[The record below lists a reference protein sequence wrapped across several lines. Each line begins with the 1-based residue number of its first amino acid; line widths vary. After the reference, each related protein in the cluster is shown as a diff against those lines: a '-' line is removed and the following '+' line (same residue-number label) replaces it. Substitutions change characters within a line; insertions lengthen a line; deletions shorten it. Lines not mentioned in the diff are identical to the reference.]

1 MDTLQD
7 IKQKFAHDYNEAID
21 NYNSG
26 DCVLFFRNIRP
37 AIETFCVLVIYDLVG
52 MELAEDLLSGH
63 KTFICD
69 YKTCTVSFA
78 TPTNRAVENSM
89 KASLAQQTIYYTK
102 GAYLA
107 RYTTQRT
114 VNRIKSAIDSDFL
127 KLSSD
132 FKSSSEAG
140 SHYGASFVENEIEAK
155 NLSTFMPKVF
165 SDLRTILSNETITFF
180 ASLNKPLSNVSFQS
194 STSQHAISTN
204 NDFLVFD
211 ELTNRM
217 EQTPGVNNVIFLP
230 EILKG
235 ANGTKIEIDYL
246 KAFFRLHW
254 NFIVDQDAKTKDGLY
269 ENAPSEVK
277 SSTRIITDNLSE
289 VSGLSNLTNWLFG
302 KGRLDLGK
310 YDDRKALRETPKLF
324 ANTFSKLI
332 KTGKTNDYIIIDF
345 CDNFPKLSQ
354 RLFEKL
360 EVVFGSWES
369 VANRCKIIS
378 FTQDDNYKEW
388 LTSWAEDYGVP
399 VAFVSASFGE
409 FLNHIL
415 ELRGNM
421 SPQIANKLLIHN
433 NTVDLSE
440 SRERYKAAGI
450 DFYGPSFQNSTVQNR
465 MWDFYSGAEI
475 TWEELDKQ
483 YDVPRDIYRF
493 VKQRVT
499 EIIRTT
505 RRTSIY
511 TLRHRPGSGATT
523 LSRRLAFD
531 IKKEDEIGSI
541 SCTVIDIKNCSNIRL
556 TEQYLCQLS
565 EHTENAVILAI
576 VESKHV
582 GREKFDNLVK
592 RISDSGKKVLF
603 FYIEPYT
610 GRYHTQKENVV
621 LLESLL
627 KSDELQRFK
636 EKYLSL
642 GLDKN
647 ILENALKIRK
657 NLEVVDFPLMLK
669 DKETSA
675 NLSTYVSEWMDEL
688 PDNLRKFCAY
698 VGFIFK
704 YSDLGVNQTIL
715 KSLWKDEFHYSLN
728 SYTYEQQHAISKLLI
743 EEMAE
748 DGKSTGIWRPRY
760 NRFSEFL
767 LGSYKNNWE
776 SGISEIAKD
785 FISLCKNAGELGSDD
800 KDMLYSVFIIRKNA
814 DYRAIEDKAN
824 IKNKFSLLIKDLD
837 DIERAESLFQSL
849 VDAFPDDA
857 IFRGHYARFLYEK
870 ATMLKGISADDRL
883 FVDAQDNLNM
893 AFDLN
898 ADDADLHHMQG
909 MLLRRRIGALY
920 KMFNKEMLANP
931 EDIDDQGVEDC
942 LHDWTQEA
950 YEAFERSIVLSPAS
964 PYGYAAESQLFKES
978 ILLGQ
983 KILGCN
989 DFSFCETNS
998 IYSDYTERLGNVLD
1012 LFEQICYAF
1021 KNDGLSQIM
1030 NSQPIYESVRAFHQ
1044 NIVGF
1049 NAESIQRY
1057 RTMYGNATKEKKALY
1072 GNLLVKSI
1080 VYSKKSSRDTR
1091 RAYSNLTKAE
1101 RKEIESVLEYQKNQG
1116 DIKSYETLFLLKLYG
1131 SDEFTIDE
1139 AIDLLKE
1146 WERQFTEDNQIGWGY
1161 LNACFYLAVCYCA
1174 KSIQAGVQ
1182 NKELSQLAMTYFR
1195 KSEDLAKK
1203 FDKGTVQPL
1212 CYLGEKEDIHCII
1225 DKNRINDEACTV
1237 TGVIHNIKNNKG
1249 ILKMLCGVEVSF
1261 NAKGFDILHDE
1272 GQTLRGVLGF
1282 SYSGPGLYYFRPD
1295 NDSGLKG
1302 MLFEVQD
1309 ERELSFEDLNKSY
1322 VPAEDLI
1329 EEENNPEEKDAGG
1342 IKQVG
1347 YVDLSKFSTTSKS
1360 QKKLKDIISSGK
1372 KNDVKQF
1379 LKEDHDFE
1387 GTVVLSG
1394 GVKMIDCKA
1403 YPFPLKIEGSNLNN
1417 FYEDETVIFT
1427 AKSRPN
1433 INGSNKKYWYATNIR
1448 LKD

>member
-1 MDTLQD
+1 MESV
-7 IKQKFAHDYNEAID
+7 KKRFAHDYNEAID

-37 AIETFCVLVIYDLVG
+37 AIETFCKLVIYDLAG
-52 MELAEDLLSGH
+52 KILAEDLLSGR
-63 KTFICD
+63 KTFKYD
-69 YKTCTVSFA
+69 YRTCTVSFT

-89 KASLAQQTIYYTK
+89 LASLAQQTIYYKK
-102 GAYLA
+102 GATLA
-107 RYTTQRT
+107 LYTTERT
-114 VNRIKSAIDSDFL
+114 VNRIKCAIDSDFI

-140 SHYGASFVENEIEAK
+140 IHDGTSSVENEIEAK

-165 SDLRTILSNETITFF
+165 SDLRNVLSNETISFL
-180 ASLNKPLSNVSFQS
+180 ASLNKPLSNVSFQNS
-194 STSQHAISTN
+194 MSQHALSAN

-217 EQTPGVNNVIFLP
+217 EQTPGINYVIFLP
-230 EILKG
+230 NTRVNLDSL
-235 ANGTKIEIDYL
+235 ND
-246 KAFFRLHW
+246 FFRVHW

-277 SSTRIITDNLSE
+277 SSARIITDNLSE
-289 VSGLSNLTNWLFG
+289 VSGLSNLTNWLFA
-302 KGRLDLGK
+302 KGRLDLGV
-310 YDDRKALRETPKLF
+310 YDDKKTLRETPKLF
-324 ANTFSKLI
+324 ANTFSKLVKI
-332 KTGKTNDYIIIDF
+332 GKTNDFIIIDF

-354 RLFEKL
+354 RFYEKL
-360 EVVFGSWES
+360 EVVFGSWEF
-369 VANRCKIIS
+369 VAKRCKIIS
-378 FTQDDNYKEW
+378 FTRDDNYKEW
-388 LTSWAEDYGVP
+388 LKSWSDDYGVP
-399 VAFVSASFGE
+399 VVFVSVSFDE
-409 FLNHIL
+409 FLNHIR
-415 ELRGNM
+415 ELHGSVS
-421 SPQIANKLLIHN
+421 SPITNKLLIRN
-433 NTVDLSE
+433 NTIDLSE

-450 DFYGPSFQNSTVQNR
+450 DFYGPSPQLLMGQER

-475 TWEELDKQ
+475 TWEELEKQ

-493 VKQRVT
+493 VKQRVL

-505 RRTSIY
+505 RRTKLF

-523 LSRRLAFD
+523 LSRRLAYD
-531 IKKEDEIGSI
+531 IRKEDEAGGI

-565 EHTENAVILAI
+565 ERTENAVILAI

-610 GRYHTQKENVV
+610 GRYKPQKENVV
-621 LLESLL
+621 LLESCL
-627 KSDELQRFK
+627 KTDELQRFI

-642 GLDKN
+642 GLDKKV
-647 ILENALKIRK
+647 LDDALKIRN

-698 VGFIFK
+698 VGFVFK

-715 KSLWKDEFHYSLN
+715 KPLWKDEFHYTIR
-728 SYTYEQQHAISKLLI
+728 SYTREQQYAISKLLI

-760 NRFSEFL
+760 NRFSDFI
-767 LGSYKNNWE
+767 LGSYKKNWE
-776 SGISEIAKD
+776 LGISEIAKD
-785 FISLCKNAGELGSDD
+785 FIFLCKNAGELGSDD

-814 DYRAIEDKAN
+814 DYRAIEDKTN

-837 DIERAESLFQSL
+837 DIERAESLFHSL

-857 IFRGHYARFLYEK
+857 VFRGHYARFLYEK
-870 ATMLKGISADDRL
+870 ATMLKGISVDDRL
-883 FVDAQDNLNM
+883 FSEAQDNLNM

-909 MLLRRRIGALY
+909 MLMRRKIGALSR
-920 KMFNKEMLANP
+920 MFNKEQQDNQ
-931 EDIDDQGVEDC
+931 ESIDVHEIEDC

-950 YEAFERSIVLSPAS
+950 YKAFEHSMVLSPAS

-978 ILLGQ
+978 ISLGQ

-989 DFSFCETNS
+989 DFSFCETNP
-998 IYSDYTERLGNVLD
+998 IFSDYTERLGNVLD

-1030 NSQPIYESVRAFHQ
+1030 NSYPIYESVRAFHQ
-1044 NIVGF
+1044 NIIGL

-1080 VYSKKSSRDTR
+1080 VYSKQSSKDTR
-1091 RAYSNLTKAE
+1091 RAYSNLTRAE
-1101 RKEIESVLEYQKNQG
+1101 RKEIEGVLEYQKNQG
-1116 DIKSYETLFLLKLYG
+1116 DVKSYETLFLLKLYG
-1131 SDEFTIDE
+1131 PDEFTLDE
-1139 AIDLLKE
+1139 SIDLLKE
-1146 WERQFTEDNQIGWGY
+1146 WERQFTEENQVGWGY
-1161 LNACFYLAVCYCA
+1161 LNVCFYLAICYCA
-1174 KSIQAGVQ
+1174 KSIQTGVQ
-1182 NKELSQLAMTYFR
+1182 NTESSQLAMTYFR

-1203 FDKGTVQPL
+1203 FDKGTVRPL
-1212 CYLGEKEDIHCII
+1212 YYLGEKEDIHCIV
-1225 DKNRINDEACTV
+1225 DKNRKDNEARTV

-1249 ILKMLCGVEVSF
+1249 ILKMQCGIEVSF
-1261 NAKGFDILHDE
+1261 NAKPFDILHDE

-1282 SYSGPGLYYFRPD
+1282 SYSGPGLYEFRPD
-1295 NDSGLKG
+1295 VDSELTG
-1302 MLFEVQD
+1302 MLLDVQD
-1309 ERELSFEDLNKSY
+1309 EKEISFEDLGKSY
-1322 VPAEDLI
+1322 VPAEDLVDEI
-1329 EEENNPEEKDAGG
+1329 NEDEFVSKPDSG

-1347 YVDLSKFSTTSKS
+1347 FIDLSKIPSPTKHKKVSKEVS
-1360 QKKLKDIISSGK
+1360 SSSKII
-1372 KNDVKQF
+1372 KNKQ
-1379 LKEDHDFE
+1379 
-1387 GTVVLSG
+1387 VLSIG
-1394 GVKMIDCKA
+1394 QEYEGIIIVSGRFKKIKCEA
-1403 YPFPLKIEGSNLNN
+1403 YPFPLRIEGEKDE
-1417 FYEDETVIFT
+1417 FYEDEIVLFT
-1427 AKSRPN
+1427 AQSRPN
-1433 INGSNKKYWYATNIR
+1433 DKDPSKLFWFATNVR
-1448 LKD
+1448 LKEE